1 MFRRGST
8 TKERAPE
15 RTQPSGDVKQDRPV
29 GEQPGPY
36 SSEARR
42 ESPVAA
48 PPRGDGH
55 PVREEER
62 IAGREAMMEPRPL
75 GLGQYLANWFTLFVG
90 TALVLAEGVLG
101 LRLFF
106 KLVSAD
112 STNGFVKLI
121 YHITGQMIRPFNGVF
136 SIHTVTGG
144 GIFEPAV
151 VIGMVLFLIGAVLA
165 IWVVRSAASIGSWGR
180 RTVWR

>member
-8 TKERAPE
+8 TKERPPE
-15 RTQPSGDVKQDRPV
+15 RTQPYSDVRQDRPA
-29 GEQPGPY
+29 GE
-36 SSEARR
+36 RR
-42 ESPVAA
+42 EAPVSA
-48 PPRGDGH
+48 PPRGDGQA
-55 PVREEER
+55 VREEER
-62 IAGREAMMEPRPL
+62 IAGREAVMEPRPL
-75 GLGQYLANWFTLFVG
+75 GLGQYLANWFTLLVG

-112 STNGFVKLI
+112 NTNGFVKLI

-136 SIHTVTGG
+136 SIHAVTGG

-151 VIGMVLFLIGAVLA
+151 VIAMVLFLIGAVLA
-165 IWVVRSAASIGSWGR
+165 IWIVRSLLSIRSWGSGLI
-180 RTVWR
+180 WR